1 MNKKWQMLSK
11 NRVYDGFYKVDS
23 CEIEHSLFQGGTTN
37 PMKREL
43 LYRGNVAAVLP
54 YDKRDDSVVL
64 IEQFRIGATNQQ
76 DPWLVEVIAGMV
88 ETGESP
94 EDMVYR
100 EAEEEAGLTLDN
112 LSLMTTYLASP
123 GMTTEEVFIYSSL
136 ADLKDAGG
144 YFGLETENEDI
155 RVLKMKADE
164 AIELFDKGVIRN
176 AISVIAMLWLKLNI
190 DKLRQG

>member
-1 MNKKWQMLSK
+1 MLNNK
-11 NRVYDGFYKVDS
+11 RVYDGFYKVEL

-54 YDKRDDSVVL
+54 YDKKDDSVVL
-64 IEQFRIGATNQQ
+64 IEQFRIGATKQE
-76 DPWLVEVIAGMV
+76 DPWLIEVIAGMV

-94 EDMVYR
+94 EAMVYR
-100 EAEEEAGLTLDN
+100 EAEEEAGLSLDN
-112 LSLMTTYLASP
+112 LSLITTYLASP
-123 GMTTEEVFIYSSL
+123 GMTTEEVFIYSSQT
-136 ADLKDAGG
+136 DLTDAGG

-190 DKLRQG
+190 DQLRQG